1 MRFLWQHRKM
11 KSILIC
17 GSRGYP
23 ARYGGFETLTQEL
36 AELWSN
42 EGHSVTVT
50 GFSSKSSERVLV
62 KSEPT
67 AKIIT
72 ITVKYSGWSRVA
84 NMYATFKAARL
95 ACKLY
100 KFDGAIVL
108 NDVNFC
114 TALYLNARRGIP
126 VVIHLDGDESVRR
139 GIPWP
144 GRVLHWLMRSASL
157 NFIDKIV
164 VDSRALLS
172 SIPQRL
178 SNKVRVIKYGFPVVS
193 TDRTILARDFSELQ
207 KGYFLNVARL
217 VPENN
222 VVELVESYLSS
233 KRALPLVIVGKGT
246 GSKSYESRLEDLALE
261 APGKIFLLDAQYDPQ
276 KLCTLIESSNLY
288 IHGHEA
294 GGTNPVLVTARE
306 FASNVA
312 SHNNSYN
319 REDCRDDEMFWS
331 SVAELTAIMDSET
344 PFRKRQNVGITSKAS
359 THSWEEIADQY
370 LDLLF
375 TA

>member
-1 MRFLWQHRKM
+1 M

-42 EGHSVTVT
+42 EGHRVTVT
-50 GFSSKSSERVLV
+50 GFSSKSSERVVV
-62 KSEPT
+62 KTEPT
-67 AKIIT
+67 VAITT
-72 ITVKYSGWSRVA
+72 ITVRYSGWSRLA

-108 NDVNFC
+108 NDVNFF

-126 VVIHLDGDESVRR
+126 LAIHLDGDESVRR
-139 GIPWP
+139 GIPWA
-144 GRVLHWLMRSASL
+144 GRLLHLFMRWASL

-164 VDSRALLS
+164 VDSRALLRS
-172 SIPQRL
+172 VPHRL

-193 TDRTILARDFSELQ
+193 TDKTLMYRDFPELQ

-222 VVELVESYLSS
+222 VVEIVESYLSS
-233 KRALPLVIVGKGT
+233 KRTLPLVILGKGT
-246 GSKSYESRLEDLALE
+246 GSKSYESRLEDLALK
-261 APGKIFLLDAQYDPQ
+261 APEKIFLLVAQYDPQ
-276 KLCTLIESSNLY
+276 KL
-288 IHGHEA
+288 
-294 GGTNPVLVTARE
+294 
-306 FASNVA
+306 
-312 SHNNSYN
+312 
-319 REDCRDDEMFWS
+319 
-331 SVAELTAIMDSET
+331 
-344 PFRKRQNVGITSKAS
+344 
-359 THSWEEIADQY
+359 
-370 LDLLF
+370 
-375 TA
+375 